1 MKTICA
7 ITGTRAEYGLLKPVL
22 ERIKL
27 DKELRLILYVTGAHL
42 SPEFG
47 MTYHEIEKD
56 GFTIDR
62 RIDMLL
68 SVDTPQGILKSM
80 GIELI
85 GLADA
90 FILDKPDMLLILGD
104 RYEMLMAA
112 SAALLCNIPIAHM
125 CGGETTQGAIDEA
138 VRHSITKMS
147 HLHFAATEEYEKRII
162 QLGEQPDTVFNV
174 GAPGI
179 ENIKRMKLLEKEELE
194 EELNICFKK
203 HTAIVT
209 FHPVTLDEGG
219 SEHQMEELL
228 KALEKL
234 KNLNIIFTKGNA
246 DTGGRIMNQMV
257 ERFASENKERCRLFD
272 SLGQLRYL
280 SALKYSD
287 IVIGNSSSGIIEVPS
302 FHIPTVNI
310 GIRQQGRI
318 QAGTVINCEP
328 VRDEIV
334 KAVRC
339 GLNSEYAGKIKNM
352 RNPYEGKNTSLTV
365 VEEIKK
371 RLENKINLCKKFYDV
386 I

>member
-68 SVDTPQGILKSM
+68 SADTPQGILKSM

-246 DTGGRIMNQMV
+246 DAGGRIMNQMV

>member
-68 SVDTPQGILKSM
+68 SADTPQGILKSM

-219 SEHQMEELL
+219 SAHQMEELL